1 VAATLTEYGLTA
13 TDLIGGARAWM
24 AAGFPISQ
32 V

>member
-13 TDLIGGARAWM
+13 TDVIGGARAWI
-24 AAGFPISQ
+24 AAGFPVSR